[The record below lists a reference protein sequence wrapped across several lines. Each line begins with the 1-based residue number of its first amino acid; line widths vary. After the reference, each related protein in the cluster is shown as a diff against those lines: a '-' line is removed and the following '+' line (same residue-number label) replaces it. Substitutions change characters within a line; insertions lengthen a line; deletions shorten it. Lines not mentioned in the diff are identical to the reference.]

1 MAAGRDESIESRT
14 SWRLMVVAT
23 VIATITFGAPYVT
36 VIALKPIAL
45 DLGSP
50 RSVPALAG
58 ALMYLGTGV
67 GGIFMGWW
75 ADRVGVKVTV
85 TIGCLMVGAGAMLS
99 SLGTEWSL
107 LLGHGVLIG
116 LLGNAGIFAPLMT
129 YITRWFDVRRG
140 VALSFVATG
149 QTMAGAL
156 WSPVFDASIERFG
169 WQRTLFWYGVLT
181 IVTVLPLA
189 LLLRRPPA
197 PSATS
202 AAEAE
207 ARRTGLVLGLA
218 PNMVLA
224 LLCAAIVGCC
234 IAMTMP
240 MGHLVAFCSDLG
252 YLPARGAEMLSLLL
266 GCAFIGRFFWGRLS
280 DRIGGL
286 MTILI
291 GSACQAAGL
300 TFFVVVKGL
309 AGLYVISA
317 AFGLGFGGI
326 IPAYVLTVR
335 ELFPAGEAGWRIAT
349 VLFFGLAAMAF
360 GGWLA
365 GAIYDWAGYYQP
377 AFATGVLFNL
387 VNLVLIGGLIV
398 LRQRA
403 PRLAPK
409 ILAAS

>member
-1 MAAGRDESIESRT
+1 MTEGRGQSIESLM

-23 VIATITFGAPYVT
+23 AISTITFGAPYVT
-36 VIALKPIAL
+36 VIALKQIAL

-58 ALMYLGTGV
+58 ALMYLGTGI

-85 TIGCLMVGAGAMLS
+85 TIGALMVGAGAMIS
-99 SLGTEWSL
+99 SSGSEWSL
-107 LLGHGVLIG
+107 LLGHGVLMG
-116 LLGNAGIFAPLMT
+116 LIGNAGVFAPLMT
-129 YITRWFDVRRG
+129 YITRWFDRRRG

-156 WSPVFDASIERFG
+156 WSPFFDAAIEHYG
-169 WQRTLFWYGVLT
+169 WQRTLFCYGVLT
-181 IVTVLPLA
+181 IASVLPLA

-197 PSATS
+197 PAVVS

-207 ARRTGLVLGLA
+207 AARSGLVLGLP
-218 PNMVLA
+218 PNMVLG

-266 GCAFIGRFFWGRLS
+266 GCAFLGRFFWGRLS

-286 MTILI
+286 KAIFF
-291 GSACQAAGL
+291 GSICQAVGL
-300 TFFVVVKGL
+300 SLFVLVKGL
-309 AGLYVISA
+309 AALYVVSA

-377 AFATGVLFNL
+377 AFVTGVLFNL
-387 VNLVLIGGLIV
+387 VNLVLIGSLLI
-398 LRQRA
+398 LRHRA
-403 PRLAPK
+403 PRLDRSA
-409 ILAAS
+409 LVTS

>member
-1 MAAGRDESIESRT
+1 M

-36 VIALKPIAL
+36 IIGLKQIAL

-58 ALMYLGTGV
+58 ALMYLGTGI

-75 ADRVGVKVTV
+75 ADRAGVKVTV
-85 TIGCLMVGAGAMLS
+85 TIGALMVGAGAMVS
-99 SLGTEWSL
+99 SRGSEWAL
-107 LLGHGVLIG
+107 LFGHGVLMG
-116 LLGNAGIFAPLMT
+116 LVGNAGIFAPLMT

-156 WSPVFDASIERFG
+156 WSPFFDAAIERFG
-169 WQRTLFWYGVLT
+169 WQRTMFCYGVLT
-181 IVTVLPLA
+181 IAAVLPLA

-197 PSATS
+197 QAAAS

-207 ARRTGLVLGLA
+207 AQRNGLVLGLA
-218 PNMVLA
+218 PNAVLA

-266 GCAFIGRFFWGRLS
+266 GSAFLGRFFWGRLS

-286 MTILI
+286 KAIFF
-291 GSACQAAGL
+291 GSICQAAGL
-300 TFFVVVKGL
+300 TLFVLVKDL
-309 AGLYVISA
+309 AALYAVSA

-377 AFATGVLFNL
+377 AFAAGVFFNL
-387 VNLVLIGGLIV
+387 VNLVLIGGLLV
-398 LRQRA
+398 LRQRSPQLD
-403 PRLAPK
+403 PR
-409 ILAAS
+409 IMAAG